1 LIKNI
6 LADFSGGLLMVA
18 PMRALS
24 IPLALLAAAL
34 FLPAPCSRA
43 GVALQLPVASGMS
56 HEPFDALLQTHLDP
70 QGRLQYDAWRKKT
83 TALAA
88 LDHYLDSFDPHEGP
102 IAEGREQMA
111 AWINL
116 YHACLIRD
124 ILRQPGLG
132 SPKGDRGFFT
142 EKRHRVGARSF
153 SLADLS
159 ETHIVPILGWRARGV
174 LHLGCYGGPPLPPR
188 ALDAHSLDVRID
200 SNWKNWLASP
210 DHFQASAERI
220 LLPQIFLWHRSEF
233 EIDGG
238 FREVLVRY
246 LPPESATWVTRK
258 DLRVEYLPFDW
269 TLCASGRA
277 PDTYPLGRMLRD
289 RWWPW

>member
-1 LIKNI
+1 MRPPRI
-6 LADFSGGLLMVA
+6 L
-18 PMRALS
+18 
-24 IPLALLAAAL
+24 LALLAGA
-34 FLPAPCSRA
+34 FCLPAPCARAEVESR
-43 GVALQLPVASGMS
+43 LPVASGIS
-56 HEPFDALLQTHLDP
+56 HSPFDALLQSHLDP
-70 QGRLQYDAWRKKT
+70 QGRIRYDRWSKDPA
-83 TALAA
+83 ALAA
-88 LDHYLDSFDPHEGP
+88 LDHYLSSFDPHDGP

-124 ILRQPGLG
+124 ILRQPQLG

-142 EKRHRVGARSF
+142 EKRHRVGTLSF

-159 ETHIVPILGWRARGV
+159 ETCIVPILGWRTRGV
-174 LHLGCYGGPPLPPR
+174 LHLGCYGGPPLPPH
-188 ALDAHSLDVRID
+188 ALDAHSLDARID
-200 SNWKNWLASP
+200 ANWKAWLASS

-238 FREVLVRY
+238 FREILLRY
-246 LPPESATWVTRK
+246 VSPEAGTWVSRK

-269 TLCASGRA
+269 TLNASDQTPA
-277 PDTYPLGRMLRD
+277 TYHLGRMLRD